1 MEIIH
6 SAIVDD
12 DNEILDLIELILK
25 EEGLLVKRF
34 NQAEDLLDL
43 LPSTSYDLIIS
54 DLMLPG
60 ISGLD
65 LLDEINLL
73 ELDIP
78 FVIITGYAS
87 LESAIEAVNR
97 GAYYYIKKPF
107 NIEEIRFVINRLR
120 QRQNLLNE
128 MQRLRDQVEMLSER
142 IEETTGA
149 HLDEIPTFIYGT
161 PLNDTFDVNRA
172 FAAIEYLGKLK
183 IDGLITNDE
192 FSEYKGKILKRII

>member
-1 MEIIH
+1 MEIIY

-12 DNEILDLIELILK
+12 DDEIIDLIELILK
-25 EEGLLVKRF
+25 EEGLLVRRF

-43 LPSTSYDLIIS
+43 LPSTRFDLIIS

-65 LLDEINLL
+65 LLDEVHLL
-73 ELDIP
+73 DLDIP

-97 GAYYYIKKPF
+97 GAFYYIKKPF
-107 NIEEIRFVINRLR
+107 NIEEIRFVINQLR

-142 IEETTGA
+142 IEKTTGT
-149 HLDEIPTFIYGT
+149 HLDEIPAFIYGM
-161 PLNDTFDVNRA
+161 PLNDAVDVNRA